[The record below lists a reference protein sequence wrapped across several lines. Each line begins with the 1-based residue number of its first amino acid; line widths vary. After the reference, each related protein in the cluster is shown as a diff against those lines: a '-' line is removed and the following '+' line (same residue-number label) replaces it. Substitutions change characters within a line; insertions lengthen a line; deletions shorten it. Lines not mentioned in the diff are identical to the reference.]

1 MTNKTEHIIDDDRLQ
16 GVLIDSEAI
25 HTRIVSLAQEIKD
38 AYAGEKSVC
47 LMGVLKGASIFVSDL
62 IRELRS
68 VGMRGLRLDF
78 VRASTY
84 QSGMK
89 DAGEKTRKVKI
100 CGMTSDNVEGCSILL
115 VDDIL
120 DQGFTL
126 SALKDHFLNE
136 LKAKSVKTCVFL
148 EKKLES
154 PSPEVLELRK
164 HFKADFRGF
173 EVNDRWVV
181 GYGLDYNEKY
191 RNIPY
196 IGVLKPEIYNN

>member
-1 MTNKTEHIIDDDRLQ
+1 MTNKKEHIIDDDRLQ
-16 GVLIDSEAI
+16 GVLIDSDAI
-25 HTRIVSLAQEIKD
+25 HVRIESLAQEIKD
-38 AYAGEKSVC
+38 AYAGETCVC

-62 IRELRS
+62 IRELRT
-68 VGMRGLRLDF
+68 VGMRGLHLDF

-89 DAGEKTRKVKI
+89 GTGEKTRKVKI
-100 CGMTSDNVEGCSILL
+100 SGMTCDNVEGCSILL

-164 HFKADFRGF
+164 HFKVDFKGF

-181 GYGLDYNEKY
+181 GYGLDVGEEF
-191 RNIPY
+191 RDLPY
-196 IGVLKPEIYNN
+196 VALAREECFR

>member
-89 DAGEKTRKVKI
+89 GAGEKTRKVKI
-100 CGMTSDNVEGCSILL
+100 SGMTCDNVEGCSILL

-164 HFKADFRGF
+164 HFKVDFKGF

-181 GYGLDYNEKY
+181 GYGLDVGEEF
-191 RNIPY
+191 RDLPY
-196 IGVLKPEIYNN
+196 VALAREECFR

>member
-1 MTNKTEHIIDDDRLQ
+1 MTNKKEHIIDDDRLQ
-16 GVLIDSEAI
+16 CVLIDSDAI
-25 HTRIVSLAQEIKD
+25 HARIESLAQEIKD
-38 AYAGEKSVC
+38 AYAGETCVY

-62 IRELRS
+62 IRELRT
-68 VGMRGLRLDF
+68 VGMRGLHLDF

-89 DAGEKTRKVKI
+89 GTGEKTRKVKI
-100 CGMTSDNVEGCSILL
+100 SGMTCDNVEGCSILL

-126 SALKDHFLNE
+126 SALKDHFLTE

-164 HFKADFRGF
+164 HFKVDFKGF

-181 GYGLDYNEKY
+181 GYGLDVGEEF
-191 RNIPY
+191 RDLPY
-196 IGVLKPEIYNN
+196 VALAREECFR

>member
-1 MTNKTEHIIDDDRLQ
+1 MTNKKEHIIDDDRLQ

-25 HTRIVSLAQEIKD
+25 HTRIESLAQEIKD
-38 AYAGEKSVC
+38 AYAGETCVC

-89 DAGEKTRKVKI
+89 GTGEKTRKVKI
-100 CGMTSDNVEGCSILL
+100 SGMTCDNVEGCSILL

-126 SALKDHFLNE
+126 SALKDHFLTE

-164 HFKADFRGF
+164 HFKVDFKGF
-173 EVNDRWVV
+173 VVNDRWVV
-181 GYGLDYNEKY
+181 GYGLDVGEEF
-191 RNIPY
+191 RDLPY
-196 IGVLKPEIYNN
+196 VALAREECFR

>member
-16 GVLIDSEAI
+16 GVLIDSETI

-38 AYAGEKSVC
+38 AYAGETCVC

-89 DAGEKTRKVKI
+89 GTGEKTRKVKI
-100 CGMTSDNVEGCSILL
+100 SGMTCDNVEGCSILL

-126 SALKDHFLNE
+126 SALKDYFLTE

-164 HFKADFRGF
+164 HFKVDFKGF

-181 GYGLDYNEKY
+181 GYGLDVGEEF
-191 RNIPY
+191 RDLPY
-196 IGVLKPEIYNN
+196 VALAREECFR

>member
-1 MTNKTEHIIDDDRLQ
+1 MTNKKEHIIDDDRLQ
-16 GVLIDSEAI
+16 GVLIDSDAI
-25 HTRIVSLAQEIKD
+25 HARIESLVQEIKD
-38 AYAGEKSVC
+38 AYAGETCVC

-62 IRELRS
+62 IRELRM
-68 VGMRGLRLDF
+68 VGMRGLHLDF

-89 DAGEKTRKVKI
+89 GTGEKTRKVKI
-100 CGMTSDNVEGCSILL
+100 SGMTCDNVEGCSILL

-126 SALKDHFLNE
+126 SALKDHFLTE

-164 HFKADFRGF
+164 HFKVDFKGF

-181 GYGLDYNEKY
+181 GYGLDVGEEF
-191 RNIPY
+191 RDLPY
-196 IGVLKPEIYNN
+196 VALAREECFR

>member
-1 MTNKTEHIIDDDRLQ
+1 MTNKKEHIIDDDRLQ

-25 HTRIVSLAQEIKD
+25 HTRIESLAQEIKD
-38 AYAGEKSVC
+38 AYAGETCVC

-89 DAGEKTRKVKI
+89 GAGEKTRKVKI
-100 CGMTSDNVEGCSILL
+100 SGMTCDNVEGCSILL

-164 HFKADFRGF
+164 HFKVDFKGF

-181 GYGLDYNEKY
+181 GYGLDVGEEF
-191 RNIPY
+191 RDLPY
-196 IGVLKPEIYNN
+196 VALAREECFR

>member
-1 MTNKTEHIIDDDRLQ
+1 MANKKEHIIDDDRLQ
-16 GVLIDSEAI
+16 GVLIDSDAI
-25 HTRIVSLAQEIKD
+25 HARIESLAQEIKD
-38 AYAGEKSVC
+38 AYAGETCVC

-62 IRELRS
+62 IRELRT
-68 VGMRGLRLDF
+68 VGMRGLHLDF

-89 DAGEKTRKVKI
+89 GTGEKTRKVKI
-100 CGMTSDNVEGCSILL
+100 SGMTCDNVEGCSILL

-126 SALKDHFLNE
+126 SALKDHFLTE

-164 HFKADFRGF
+164 HFKVDFKGF

-181 GYGLDYNEKY
+181 GYGLDVGEEF
-191 RNIPY
+191 RDLPY
-196 IGVLKPEIYNN
+196 VALAREECFR

>member
-1 MTNKTEHIIDDDRLQ
+1 MTNKKEHIIDDDRLQ
-16 GVLIDSEAI
+16 DVLIDSETI
-25 HTRIVSLAQEIKD
+25 HTRIESLAQEIKD
-38 AYAGEKSVC
+38 AYAGETSVC

-62 IRELRS
+62 IRELRT
-68 VGMRGLRLDF
+68 VGMRGLHLDF

-89 DAGEKTRKVKI
+89 GTGEKTRKVKI
-100 CGMTSDNVEGCSILL
+100 SGMTCDNVEGCSILL

-126 SALKDHFLNE
+126 SALKDHFLTE

-164 HFKADFRGF
+164 HFKVDFKGF

-181 GYGLDYNEKY
+181 GYGLDVGEEF
-191 RNIPY
+191 RDLPY
-196 IGVLKPEIYNN
+196 VALAREECFR

>member
-1 MTNKTEHIIDDDRLQ
+1 MTNKKEHIIDDDRLQ
-16 GVLIDSEAI
+16 GVLIDSDAI
-25 HTRIVSLAQEIKD
+25 HARIETLAQEIKD
-38 AYAGEKSVC
+38 AYAGETCVC

-62 IRELRS
+62 IRELRT
-68 VGMRGLRLDF
+68 VGMRGLHLDF

-89 DAGEKTRKVKI
+89 GTGEKTRKVKI
-100 CGMTSDNVEGCSILL
+100 SGMTCDNVEGCSILL

-126 SALKDHFLNE
+126 SALKDYFLTE

-164 HFKADFRGF
+164 HFKVDFKGF

-181 GYGLDYNEKY
+181 GYGLDVGEEF
-191 RNIPY
+191 RDLPY
-196 IGVLKPEIYNN
+196 VALAREECFR

>member
-1 MTNKTEHIIDDDRLQ
+1 MANKKEHIIDDDRLQ
-16 GVLIDSEAI
+16 GVLIDSDAI
-25 HTRIVSLAQEIKD
+25 HARIESLAQEIKD
-38 AYAGEKSVC
+38 AYAGETCVC

-62 IRELRS
+62 IRELRT
-68 VGMRGLRLDF
+68 VGMRGLHLDF

-89 DAGEKTRKVKI
+89 GTGEKTRKVKI
-100 CGMTSDNVEGCSILL
+100 SGMTCDNVEGCSILL

-164 HFKADFRGF
+164 HFKVDFKGF

-181 GYGLDYNEKY
+181 GYGLDVGEEF
-191 RNIPY
+191 RDLPY
-196 IGVLKPEIYNN
+196 VALAREECFR

>member
-89 DAGEKTRKVKI
+89 GTGEKTRKVKI
-100 CGMTSDNVEGCSILL
+100 SGMTCDNVEGCSILL

-126 SALKDHFLNE
+126 SALKDHFLTE

-164 HFKADFRGF
+164 HFKVDFKGF

-181 GYGLDYNEKY
+181 GYGLDVGEEF
-191 RNIPY
+191 RDLPY
-196 IGVLKPEIYNN
+196 VALAREECFR

>member
-1 MTNKTEHIIDDDRLQ
+1 
-16 GVLIDSEAI
+16 
-25 HTRIVSLAQEIKD
+25 
-38 AYAGEKSVC
+38 
-47 LMGVLKGASIFVSDL
+47 
-62 IRELRS
+62 
-68 VGMRGLRLDF
+68 MRGLRLDF

-89 DAGEKTRKVKI
+89 GTGEKTRKVKI
-100 CGMTSDNVEGCSILL
+100 SGMTCDNVEGCSILL

-126 SALKDHFLNE
+126 SALKDHFLTE

-164 HFKADFRGF
+164 HFKVDFKGF
-173 EVNDRWVV
+173 VVNDRWVV
-181 GYGLDYNEKY
+181 GYGLDVGEEF
-191 RNIPY
+191 RDLPY
-196 IGVLKPEIYNN
+196 VALAREECFR

>member
-1 MTNKTEHIIDDDRLQ
+1 MTNKKEHIIDDDRLQ

-25 HTRIVSLAQEIKD
+25 HTRIESLEQEIKD
-38 AYAGEKSVC
+38 AYAGETCVC

-89 DAGEKTRKVKI
+89 GTGEKTRKVKI
-100 CGMTSDNVEGCSILL
+100 SGMTCDNVEGCSILL

-126 SALKDHFLNE
+126 SALKDHFLTE

-164 HFKADFRGF
+164 HFKVDFKGF

-181 GYGLDYNEKY
+181 GYGLDVGEEF
-191 RNIPY
+191 RDLPY
-196 IGVLKPEIYNN
+196 V

>member
-16 GVLIDSEAI
+16 GVLIDSETI

-89 DAGEKTRKVKI
+89 GAGEKTRKVKI
-100 CGMTSDNVEGCSILL
+100 SGMTCDNVEGKSGVVTYGELQEPWNIKVGDKVRAGGFIGRVTPVLRPEKYRP
-115 VDDIL
+115 DIRN
-120 DQGFTL
+120 
-126 SALKDHFLNE
+126 H
-136 LKAKSVKTCVFL
+136 SVAML
-148 EKKLES
+148 H
-154 PSPEVLELRK
+154 LELRTETC
-164 HFKADFRGF
+164 H
-173 EVNDRWVV
+173 
-181 GYGLDYNEKY
+181 LDGWRLDGERDK
-191 RNIPY
+191 RLLDPTPY
-196 IGVLKPEIYNN
+196 LKSKDLIIT

>member
-1 MTNKTEHIIDDDRLQ
+1 MTNKKEHIIDDDRLQ
-16 GVLIDSEAI
+16 GVLIDSDAI
-25 HTRIVSLAQEIKD
+25 HARIESLAQEIKD
-38 AYAGEKSVC
+38 AYAGETCVC

-62 IRELRS
+62 IRELRT
-68 VGMRGLRLDF
+68 VGMRGLHLDF

-89 DAGEKTRKVKI
+89 GTGEKTRKVKI
-100 CGMTSDNVEGCSILL
+100 SGMTCDNVEGCSILL

-126 SALKDHFLNE
+126 SALKDHFLTE

-164 HFKADFRGF
+164 HFKVDFKGF

-181 GYGLDYNEKY
+181 GYGLDVGEEF
-191 RNIPY
+191 RDLPY
-196 IGVLKPEIYNN
+196 VALAREECFR

>member
-89 DAGEKTRKVKI
+89 GAGEKTRKVKI
-100 CGMTSDNVEGCSILL
+100 SGMTCDNVEGCSILL

-164 HFKADFRGF
+164 HFKVDFRGF

-181 GYGLDYNEKY
+181 GYGLDVGEEF
-191 RNIPY
+191 RDLPY
-196 IGVLKPEIYNN
+196 VALAREECFR

>member
-1 MTNKTEHIIDDDRLQ
+1 M
-16 GVLIDSEAI
+16 IDSEAI
-25 HTRIVSLAQEIKD
+25 HTRIESLAQEIKD

-89 DAGEKTRKVKI
+89 GAGEKTRKVKI
-100 CGMTSDNVEGCSILL
+100 SGMTCDNVEGCSILL

-126 SALKDHFLNE
+126 SALKDHFLTE

-164 HFKADFRGF
+164 HFKVDFKGF

-181 GYGLDYNEKY
+181 GYGLDVGEEF
-191 RNIPY
+191 RDLPY
-196 IGVLKPEIYNN
+196 VALAREECFR

>member
-1 MTNKTEHIIDDDRLQ
+1 MTNKKEHIIDDDRLQ
-16 GVLIDSEAI
+16 GVLIDSDAI
-25 HTRIVSLAQEIKD
+25 HARIESLAQEIKD
-38 AYAGEKSVC
+38 AYAGETCVC

-62 IRELRS
+62 IRELRT
-68 VGMRGLRLDF
+68 VGMRGLHLDF

-89 DAGEKTRKVKI
+89 GTGEKTRKVKI
-100 CGMTSDNVEGCSILL
+100 SGMTCDNVEGCSILL

-164 HFKADFRGF
+164 HFKVDFKGF

-181 GYGLDYNEKY
+181 GYGLDVGEEF
-191 RNIPY
+191 RDLPY
-196 IGVLKPEIYNN
+196 VALAREECFR

>member
-84 QSGMK
+84 QSSMK
-89 DAGEKTRKVKI
+89 GAGEKTRKVKI
-100 CGMTSDNVEGCSILL
+100 SGMTCDNVEGCSILL

-181 GYGLDYNEKY
+181 GYGLDVGEEF
-191 RNIPY
+191 RDLPY
-196 IGVLKPEIYNN
+196 VALAREECFR

>member
-1 MTNKTEHIIDDDRLQ
+1 MANKKEHIIDDDRLQ
-16 GVLIDSEAI
+16 GVLIDSDAI
-25 HTRIVSLAQEIKD
+25 HARIESLAQEIKD
-38 AYAGEKSVC
+38 AYAGETCVC

-62 IRELRS
+62 IRELRT
-68 VGMRGLRLDF
+68 VGMRGLHLDF

-89 DAGEKTRKVKI
+89 GTGEKTRKVKI
-100 CGMTSDNVEGCSILL
+100 SGMTCDNVEGCSILL

-148 EKKLES
+148 EKKLEA

-164 HFKADFRGF
+164 HFKVDFKGF

-181 GYGLDYNEKY
+181 GYGLDVGEEF
-191 RNIPY
+191 RDLPY
-196 IGVLKPEIYNN
+196 VALAREECFR

>member
-1 MTNKTEHIIDDDRLQ
+1 MTNKKEHIIDDDRLQ

-25 HTRIVSLAQEIKD
+25 HTRIESLAQEIKD

-89 DAGEKTRKVKI
+89 GAGEKTRKVKI
-100 CGMTSDNVEGCSILL
+100 SGMTCDNVEGCSILL

-120 DQGFTL
+120 DQIFRVCHTG
-126 SALKDHFLNE
+126 SA
-136 LKAKSVKTCVFL
+136 T
-148 EKKLES
+148 
-154 PSPEVLELRK
+154 
-164 HFKADFRGF
+164 
-173 EVNDRWVV
+173 
-181 GYGLDYNEKY
+181 
-191 RNIPY
+191 
-196 IGVLKPEIYNN
+196 

>member
-1 MTNKTEHIIDDDRLQ
+1 MANKKEHIIDDDRLQ
-16 GVLIDSEAI
+16 GVLIDSDAI
-25 HTRIVSLAQEIKD
+25 HARIESLAQEIKD
-38 AYAGEKSVC
+38 AYAGETCVC

-62 IRELRS
+62 IRELRT
-68 VGMRGLRLDF
+68 VGMRGLHLDF

-89 DAGEKTRKVKI
+89 GTGEKTRKVKI
-100 CGMTSDNVEGCSILL
+100 SGMTCDNVEGCSILL

-164 HFKADFRGF
+164 HFKVDFKGF

-181 GYGLDYNEKY
+181 GYGLDVGEEF
-191 RNIPY
+191 RDLPC
-196 IGVLKPEIYNN
+196 VALAREECFR

>member
-25 HTRIVSLAQEIKD
+25 HTRIESLAQEIKD
-38 AYAGEKSVC
+38 AYAGETCVC

-89 DAGEKTRKVKI
+89 GTGEKTRKVKI
-100 CGMTSDNVEGCSILL
+100 SGMTCDNVEGCSILL

-126 SALKDHFLNE
+126 SALKDHFLTE

-164 HFKADFRGF
+164 HFKVDFKGF
-173 EVNDRWVV
+173 VVNDRWVV
-181 GYGLDYNEKY
+181 GYGLDVGEEF
-191 RNIPY
+191 RDLPY
-196 IGVLKPEIYNN
+196 VALAREECFR

>member
-1 MTNKTEHIIDDDRLQ
+1 MANKKEHIIDDDRLQ
-16 GVLIDSEAI
+16 GVLIDSDAI
-25 HTRIVSLAQEIKD
+25 HARIESLAQEIKD
-38 AYAGEKSVC
+38 AYAGETCVC

-62 IRELRS
+62 IRELRT
-68 VGMRGLRLDF
+68 VGMRGLHLDF

-89 DAGEKTRKVKI
+89 GTGEKTRKVKI
-100 CGMTSDNVEGCSILL
+100 SGMTCDNVEGCSILL

-126 SALKDHFLNE
+126 SALKDHFLTE
-136 LKAKSVKTCVFL
+136 LKAKSVKTCVIL

-164 HFKADFRGF
+164 HFKVDFKGF

-181 GYGLDYNEKY
+181 GYGLDVGEEF
-191 RNIPY
+191 RDLPY
-196 IGVLKPEIYNN
+196 VALAREECFR

>member
-1 MTNKTEHIIDDDRLQ
+1 MANKKEHIIDDDRLQ
-16 GVLIDSEAI
+16 GVLIDSDAI
-25 HTRIVSLAQEIKD
+25 HARIESLAQEIKD
-38 AYAGEKSVC
+38 AYVGETCVC

-62 IRELRS
+62 IRELRT
-68 VGMRGLRLDF
+68 VGMRGLHLDF

-89 DAGEKTRKVKI
+89 GTGEKARKVKI
-100 CGMTSDNVEGCSILL
+100 SGMTCDNVEGCSILL

-164 HFKADFRGF
+164 HFKVDFKGF

-181 GYGLDYNEKY
+181 GYGLDVGEEF
-191 RNIPY
+191 RDLPY
-196 IGVLKPEIYNN
+196 VALAREECFR

>member
-1 MTNKTEHIIDDDRLQ
+1 MTNKKEHIIDDDRLQ
-16 GVLIDSEAI
+16 GVLIDSDAI
-25 HTRIVSLAQEIKD
+25 HARIESLAQEIKD
-38 AYAGEKSVC
+38 AYAGETCVC

-62 IRELRS
+62 IRELRM
-68 VGMRGLRLDF
+68 VGMRGLHLDF

-89 DAGEKTRKVKI
+89 GTGEKTRKVKI
-100 CGMTSDNVEGCSILL
+100 SGMTCDNVEGCSILL

-126 SALKDHFLNE
+126 SALKDHFLTE

-164 HFKADFRGF
+164 HFKVDFKGF

-181 GYGLDYNEKY
+181 GYGLDVGEEF
-191 RNIPY
+191 RDLPY
-196 IGVLKPEIYNN
+196 VALAREECFR

>member
-1 MTNKTEHIIDDDRLQ
+1 MANKKEHIIDDDRLQ
-16 GVLIDSEAI
+16 GVLIDSDAI
-25 HTRIVSLAQEIKD
+25 HARIESLAQEIKD
-38 AYAGEKSVC
+38 AYAGETCVC

-62 IRELRS
+62 IRALRS
-68 VGMRGLRLDF
+68 VGMRGLHLDF

-89 DAGEKTRKVKI
+89 GTGEKTRKVKI
-100 CGMTSDNVEGCSILL
+100 SGMTCDNVEGCSILL

-126 SALKDHFLNE
+126 SALKDYFLTE

-164 HFKADFRGF
+164 HFKVDFKGF

-181 GYGLDYNEKY
+181 GYGLDVGEEF
-191 RNIPY
+191 RDLPY
-196 IGVLKPEIYNN
+196 VALAREECFR

>member
-1 MTNKTEHIIDDDRLQ
+1 MTNKKEHIIDDDRLQ
-16 GVLIDSEAI
+16 GVLIDSDAI
-25 HTRIVSLAQEIKD
+25 HARIESLAQEIKD
-38 AYAGEKSVC
+38 AYAGETCVC

-62 IRELRS
+62 IRELRT
-68 VGMRGLRLDF
+68 VGMRGLHLDF

-89 DAGEKTRKVKI
+89 GTGEKTRKVKI
-100 CGMTSDNVEGCSILL
+100 SGMTCDNVEGCSILL

-148 EKKLES
+148 DKKLEA

-164 HFKADFRGF
+164 HFKVDFKGF

-181 GYGLDYNEKY
+181 GYGLDVGEEF
-191 RNIPY
+191 RDLPY
-196 IGVLKPEIYNN
+196 VALAREECFR

>member
-89 DAGEKTRKVKI
+89 GAGEKTRKVKI
-100 CGMTSDNVEGCSILL
+100 SGMTCDNVEGCSILL

-126 SALKDHFLNE
+126 SALKDHFLTE

-164 HFKADFRGF
+164 HFKVDFKGF

-181 GYGLDYNEKY
+181 GYGLDVGEEF
-191 RNIPY
+191 RDLPY
-196 IGVLKPEIYNN
+196 VALAREECFR

>member
-1 MTNKTEHIIDDDRLQ
+1 MTNKKEHIIDDDRLQ

-25 HTRIVSLAQEIKD
+25 HTRIESLAQEIKD
-38 AYAGEKSVC
+38 AYAGETCVC

-62 IRELRS
+62 IRELRT
-68 VGMRGLRLDF
+68 VGMRGLHLDF

-89 DAGEKTRKVKI
+89 GTGEKTRKVKI
-100 CGMTSDNVEGCSILL
+100 SGMTCDNVEGCSILL

-126 SALKDHFLNE
+126 SALKDHFLTE

-164 HFKADFRGF
+164 HFKVDFKGF

-181 GYGLDYNEKY
+181 GYGLDVGEEF
-191 RNIPY
+191 RDLPY
-196 IGVLKPEIYNN
+196 VALAREECFR

>member
-1 MTNKTEHIIDDDRLQ
+1 MTNKKEHIIDDDRLQ

-25 HTRIVSLAQEIKD
+25 HTRIESLAQEIKD
-38 AYAGEKSVC
+38 AYAGETCVC

-89 DAGEKTRKVKI
+89 GAGEKTRKVKI
-100 CGMTSDNVEGCSILL
+100 IGMTSDNVEGCSILL

-126 SALKDHFLNE
+126 SALKDHFLTE

-164 HFKADFRGF
+164 HFKVDFKGF

-181 GYGLDYNEKY
+181 GYGLDVGEEF
-191 RNIPY
+191 RDLPY
-196 IGVLKPEIYNN
+196 VALAREECFR

>member
-1 MTNKTEHIIDDDRLQ
+1 MTNKKEHIIDDDRLQ

-25 HTRIVSLAQEIKD
+25 HTRIESLAQEIKD
-38 AYAGEKSVC
+38 AYAGETCVC

-89 DAGEKTRKVKI
+89 GAGEKTRKVKI
-100 CGMTSDNVEGCSILL
+100 SGMTCDNVEGCSILL

-126 SALKDHFLNE
+126 SALKDHFLTE

-164 HFKADFRGF
+164 HFKVDFKGF

-181 GYGLDYNEKY
+181 GYGLDVGEEF
-191 RNIPY
+191 RDLPY
-196 IGVLKPEIYNN
+196 VALAREECFR